1 MESLRRL
8 VNNKLKVNDTSLKI
22 SQETI
27 TELEKRC
34 ESGSDSSSSSSSRH
48 PTDVPGSAFFSWLE
62 KEVPEVENR
71 IFALNYL
78 SSVLGSSTENLIL
91 ASGSSFTRGAL
102 LHLPS
107 VKNSVYFGKFIHVAH
122 TIT

>member
-34 ESGSDSSSSSSSRH
+34 ESGSDSSRH